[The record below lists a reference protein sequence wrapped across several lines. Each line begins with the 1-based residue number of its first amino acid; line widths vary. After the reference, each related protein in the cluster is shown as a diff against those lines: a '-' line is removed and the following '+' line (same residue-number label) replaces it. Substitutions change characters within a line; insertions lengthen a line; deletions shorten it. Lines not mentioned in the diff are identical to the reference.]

1 MRRSWA
7 ASLPPILDTEGRP
20 DRDAF
25 FVRLAI
31 SWNCN
36 LLFVN
41 ALFGR
46 GVKHLIRPGAVR
58 ILGSRAFEQAVRAVA
73 AFFEE
78 HTVFNWKPFFI
89 RALFLKLKKKAF
101 IKMAVYISVLSQ
113 KGLTVAV
120 LSKGLQA
127 SP

>member
-1 MRRSWA
+1 MRRGWA
-7 ASLPPILDTEGRP
+7 ASLPPILNAEGRP

-31 SWNCN
+31 SWNGN

-58 ILGSRAFEQAVRAVA
+58 IVCFRALEKAVRAL
-73 AFFEE
+73 FEE
-78 HTVFNWKPFFI
+78 HTVLNWKPFFI
-89 RALFLKLKKKAF
+89 RALFLKLKKKAL

-120 LSKGLQA
+120 LSNGLQT